1 MGTQASAAPSEES
14 VPCVARKPILSAD
27 EQVFGYELSFQPNS
41 EDQNASENAQR
52 ETCAIVDTL
61 NVIGLGVLC
70 DERRAFIDCSY
81 DMLLM
86 EYFELL
92 PSGVVLEIQKSVPAD
107 AEVVGVCERLQ
118 EAGYL
123 MALGRF

>member
-1 MGTQASAAPSEES
+1 MGTQASSGSFRRIRSLRGP
-14 VPCVARKPILSAD
+14 KPILSAD

-41 EDQNASENAQR
+41 ENQNASENAQR

-86 EYFELL
+86 EYFALL
-92 PSGVVLEIQKSVPAD
+92 P
-107 AEVVGVCERLQ
+107 
-118 EAGYL
+118 AGH
-123 MALGRF
+123 A

>member
-1 MGTQASAAPSEES
+1 MGTQASPAPSEES

-27 EQVFGYELSFQPNS
+27 EQVFGYELSFQQSS
-41 EDQNASENAQR
+41 EDRSVPENAQR

-61 NVIGLGVLC
+61 NVIRLGVLC
-70 DERRAFIDCSY
+70 DERRAFIDCTH

-86 EYFELL
+86 EYFALL

-107 AEVVGVCERLQ
+107 APCASDSRRQGT
-118 EAGYL
+118 
-123 MALGRF
+123 